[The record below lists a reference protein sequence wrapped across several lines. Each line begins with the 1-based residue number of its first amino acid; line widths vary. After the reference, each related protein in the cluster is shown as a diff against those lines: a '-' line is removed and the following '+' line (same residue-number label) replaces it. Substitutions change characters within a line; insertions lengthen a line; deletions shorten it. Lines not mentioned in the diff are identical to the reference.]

1 MPFVSEKTYQDQ
13 EEEIIMEILGIDIG
27 GSGIKGVPVET
38 ETGELL
44 YPRHRI
50 PTPELGKPKPM
61 AKVVA
66 AVAQHFDWLG
76 PIGCGFPAV
85 IHDGVVHS
93 AANIHKRWIGTDA
106 ASLFAKATC
115 CDVLVLNDA
124 DAAGLAEMTFGAG
137 RGRKGVVLVVTI
149 GTGLGTTLFTGGHL
163 VPNMEFGHV
172 EINGED
178 AELRA
183 SDAARK
189 RENLSWKKWS
199 RRLDR
204 YLITLERL
212 LSPDLIILGG
222 GVSKRHEMFL
232 PRLSVQTEV
241 VPALLGN
248 QAGII
253 GAALAAQEMTER
265 ER

>member
-1 MPFVSEKTYQDQ
+1 MLFVPEQACNEQKQEKN
-13 EEEIIMEILGIDIG
+13 MEILGIDIG
-27 GSGIKGVPVET
+27 GSGIKGAPVET

-50 PTPELGKPKPM
+50 PTPKLGKPKPM

-66 AVAQHFDWLG
+66 AVTQHFDWDGL
-76 PIGCGFPAV
+76 IGCGFPAV
-85 IHDGVVHS
+85 IHEGVVHS

-106 ASLFAKATC
+106 ASLFSKATG
-115 CDVLVLNDA
+115 CDVFVLNDA

-137 RGRKGVVLVVTI
+137 RSRKGVVLVVTI
-149 GTGLGTTLFTGGHL
+149 GTGLGTALFTEGHL
-163 VPNMEFGHV
+163 VPNMELGHL
-172 EINGED
+172 EIDCED

-183 SDAARK
+183 SDAARM
-189 RENLSWKKWS
+189 REELSWKKWS
-199 RRLDR
+199 QRLDR
-204 YLITLERL
+204 YLITLEHL

-232 PRLSVQTEV
+232 PRLTVQTEV

-253 GAALAAQEMTER
+253 GAALAAKEMFEKER
-265 ER
+265 

>member
-1 MPFVSEKTYQDQ
+1 
-13 EEEIIMEILGIDIG
+13 MEILGVDIG
-27 GSGIKGVPVET
+27 GSGIKGAPVET

-44 YPRHRI
+44 HPRHRI

-66 AVAQHFDWLG
+66 AVAQHFNWSG
-76 PIGCGFPAV
+76 PIGCGFPSV
-85 IHDGVVHS
+85 IHNGVVHS

-106 ASLFAKATC
+106 SSLFAKATG
-115 CDVLVLNDA
+115 CDVYVLNDA

-137 RGRKGVVLVVTI
+137 RDRKGVVLVVTI
-149 GTGLGTTLFTGGHL
+149 GTGLGTALFNDGLL
-163 VPNMEFGHV
+163 VPNLELGHL
-172 EINGED
+172 EIDCEE
-178 AELRA
+178 AEKRA
-183 SDAARK
+183 SDAART

-204 YLITLERL
+204 YLNMLEHL

-232 PRLSVQTEV
+232 PRLTVATEI

-253 GAALAAQEMTER
+253 GAALAAQHMVEGEH
-265 ER
+265 

>member
-1 MPFVSEKTYQDQ
+1 MTGETVN
-13 EEEIIMEILGIDIG
+13 ILGIDIG
-27 GSGIKGVPVET
+27 GSGIKGAPVET
-38 ETGELL
+38 EIGELL

-50 PTPELGKPKPM
+50 PTPEMGKPKPM

-66 AVAQHFDWLG
+66 AIAQHFDWFE

-85 IHDGVVHS
+85 VHDGVVHS

-106 ASLFAKATC
+106 ASLFAKETC
-115 CDVLVLNDA
+115 CDVYVLNDA
-124 DAAGLAEMTFGAG
+124 DAAGLAEITFGAG

-149 GTGLGTTLFTGGHL
+149 GTGLGTALFADGHL
-163 VPNMEFGHV
+163 VPNLELGHL
-172 EINGED
+172 EIDCED

-189 RENLSWKKWS
+189 REDLSWKKWS
-199 RRLDR
+199 QRLDR
-204 YLITLERL
+204 YLIKLEKL

-222 GVSKRHEMFL
+222 GVTKKHEKFL
-232 PRLSVQTEV
+232 PRLTVKTEIA
-241 VPALLGN
+241 PALLGN

-253 GAALAAQEMTER
+253 GAALAAKEMLTR
-265 ER
+265 EAKN